1 MADAMV
7 FPERPLIILGEV
19 RTCVV
24 PAAGALSRVE
34 VRDLL
39 ALKPGRPV
47 RSWERPIPM
56 AISPTMLVGVDC
68 LLPTGSGAKAES
80 RGTIATNAVVV
91 GGRVLQ
97 SSVRSVVVRA
107 ARPQREKWEHYL
119 RSGGVAEVIN
129 KISSGIGPDLVNGFL
144 YRPQANDTLD
154 LGSISERLL
163 AKVRLDRGLDQRS
176 PLLAGS
182 TRLRWTAR
190 LGEVDA
196 PSVDFRLE
204 DDEIR
209 TVQITVR
216 DIGELAVVHQFCAD
230 LAMHDW
236 LLTAVV
242 NVVEEADR
250 YDTASQESARVLAA
264 VLEHLAHLW
273 MPGAHTPPQ
282 FLGLWQQLEM
292 RPGFTRDW
300 ESRVGQ
306 LRNRLSVATL
316 AALREAKVA
325 TTNW

>member
-7 FPERPLIILGEV
+7 YPERTLIVLGEV
-19 RTCVV
+19 RTCLV
-24 PAAGALSRVE
+24 PASGALSRVE
-34 VRDLL
+34 VRNLL
-39 ALKPGRPV
+39 ALKSGRPV
-47 RSWERPIPM
+47 RSWERPISM

-68 LLPTGSGAKAES
+68 LLATESGARAQS
-80 RGTIATNAVVV
+80 RGTVATNAVVV

-97 SSVRSVVVRA
+97 SSVRTAVVRA
-107 ARPQREKWEHYL
+107 AQPQREKWEHYL
-119 RSGGVAEVIN
+119 RRGGVTEVIN
-129 KISSGIGPDLVNGFL
+129 KISSGIGTDLANGFL
-144 YRPQANDTLD
+144 NKPTGPDTLD

-176 PLLAGS
+176 PLLVGS

-190 LGEVDA
+190 LGEVAA
-196 PSVDFRLE
+196 PHVEFRLE

-209 TVQITVR
+209 TVRITV
-216 DIGELAVVHQFCAD
+216 GELEDLAVAQQFCAD
-230 LAMHDW
+230 LAIHDW

-242 NVVEEADR
+242 NAVEEADR
-250 YDTASQESARVLAA
+250 YDTARQESARVLAA

-273 MPGAHTPPQ
+273 MPGAHTPTR
-282 FLGLWQQLEM
+282 FLGLWEQLEV

-300 ESRVGQ
+300 DSRVGQ

>member
-7 FPERPLIILGEV
+7 LPERTLIVLGEV
-19 RTCVV
+19 RTCLV
-24 PAAGALSRVE
+24 PASGALSRVE
-34 VRDLL
+34 VRNLL

-68 LLPTGSGAKAES
+68 LLATGTGAKAEA
-80 RGTIATNAVVV
+80 RGTVATDAVVV

-97 SSVRSVVVRA
+97 SSVRTAVVRA

-119 RSGGVAEVIN
+119 RRGGVTEVIN
-129 KISSGIGPDLVNGFL
+129 KIRSDIGIDLVHGFL
-144 YRPQANDTLD
+144 HRPMGPDTLD

-163 AKVRLDRGLDQRS
+163 ARVRLDRGLDQRS
-176 PLLAGS
+176 PLLTGS
-182 TRLRWTAR
+182 TRLQWTAR
-190 LGEVDA
+190 LGAVEV
-196 PSVDFRLE
+196 PHVEFRLE
-204 DDEIR
+204 DEEVR

-216 DIGELAVVHQFCAD
+216 DIEDLAVAQQFCAD

-242 NVVEEADR
+242 NAVEEADR
-250 YDTASQESARVLAA
+250 YDTASPDSARVLAA

-273 MPGAHTPPQ
+273 MPGAHTPPP
-282 FLGLWQQLEM
+282 FLGLWQQLEL

-300 ESRVGQ
+300 DSRVGQ

-316 AALREAKVA
+316 AALREAKVS

>member
-7 FPERPLIILGEV
+7 FPERTLIVLGEV
-19 RTCVV
+19 RTCLV
-24 PAAGALSRVE
+24 PASGALSRVE
-34 VRDLL
+34 VRNLL

-68 LLPTGSGAKAES
+68 LLATGSGARAES
-80 RGTIATNAVVV
+80 RGAVATDAVVV

-97 SSVRSVVVRA
+97 SSVRTAVVRA
-107 ARPQREKWEHYL
+107 SRPQREKWEHYL
-119 RSGGVAEVIN
+119 RGGGVTEVIN
-129 KISSGIGPDLVNGFL
+129 KIKSGIGTDLVDGFL
-144 YRPQANDTLD
+144 FRPAGPDTLD
-154 LGSISERLL
+154 LASISERLL

-176 PLLAGS
+176 PLLVGS

-190 LGEVDA
+190 VGEVQA
-196 PSVDFRLE
+196 PHVEFRLE
-204 DDEIR
+204 DDEVR

-216 DIGELAVVHQFCAD
+216 DIGELAAAQQFCAD
-230 LAMHDW
+230 LAVHDW

-242 NVVEEADR
+242 NAVEEADR
-250 YDTASQESARVLAA
+250 YDTASPDSARVLGA

-273 MPGAHTPPQ
+273 MPGAHTPTQ
-282 FLGLWQQLEM
+282 LHGLWQQLEV

-300 ESRVGQ
+300 ESRVHQ